1 LTSIFFASQ
10 NSHKMYENMFSLF
23 TCANPWENILEIHF
37 GFEYH
42 SVNEMPPS
50 ANVPSSFET
59 QIFFPFSRTKGKYRI
74 TISWRSVS
82 LAFSIVSFSIRRPR
96 ADSRSA
102 FRTCRKFAEA
112 TCRWRFSSYF
122 RGHDSA
128 CHGPIVPFFILRRVS
143 TACER
148 KGIRFGFLSDYHND
162 ALQWIRSVYIPNTSL
177 WNAKASL
184 KCWNISDNS
193 TFSIL
198 DVAGLNKCC

>member
-1 LTSIFFASQ
+1 MSLRVSKLKFFFLFLERRGSIALL
-10 NSHKMYENMFSLF
+10 SLGGP
-23 TCANPWENILEIHF
+23 CL
-37 GFEYH
+37 
-42 SVNEMPPS
+42 
-50 ANVPSSFET
+50 
-59 QIFFPFSRTKGKYRI
+59 SRSRLFR
-74 TISWRSVS
+74 SRSVGREP
-82 LAFSIVSFSIRRPR
+82 L
-96 ADSRSA
+96 SRSA